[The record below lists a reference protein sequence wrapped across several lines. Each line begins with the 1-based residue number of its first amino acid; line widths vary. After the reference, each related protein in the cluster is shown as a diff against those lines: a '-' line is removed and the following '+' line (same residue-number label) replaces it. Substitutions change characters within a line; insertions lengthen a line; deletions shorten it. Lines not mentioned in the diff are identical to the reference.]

1 MSSFRRESCL
11 IPRITVTSQY
21 VLHSQLMLVCSC
33 NRVDHCMEFVPC
45 RTEDYT
51 TTFVVESPNRD
62 NTNACGCTKRR
73 ERQKDVP
80 REARPTRRIADQA
93 QTAMQSDIGSTLPIE
108 ATPVI
113 TAQLRS
119 HRECGYSYMCMC
131 ACPCTYTPCECVY
144 MSTYTISLSLN
155 TQVNDPSLLEYTGHL

>member
-1 MSSFRRESCL
+1 MFLSSFRRESCL

-51 TTFVVESPNRD
+51 TTFVDESPNRD
-62 NTNACGCTKRR
+62 NTNVCGCTKGR
-73 ERQKDVP
+73 ERQKDVL

-113 TAQLRS
+113 TTQLRS
-119 HRECGYSYMCMC
+119 HRECI
-131 ACPCTYTPCECVY
+131 PVVTRTCVCVHVRVLILCV
-144 MSTYTISLSLN
+144 SVCICQLI
-155 TQVNDPSLLEYTGHL
+155 PSHSR